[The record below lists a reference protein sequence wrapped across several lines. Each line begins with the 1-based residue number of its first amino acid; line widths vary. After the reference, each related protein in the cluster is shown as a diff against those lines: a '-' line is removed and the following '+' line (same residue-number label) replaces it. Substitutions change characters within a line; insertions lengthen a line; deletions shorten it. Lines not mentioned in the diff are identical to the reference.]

1 MSSLLGAERVRLL
14 LHNDLFLDLLE
25 VLSLFE
31 LSLLL
36 QLFLFINVLLV
47 LGDHVLHIVLMILQ
61 L

>member
-25 VLSLFE
+25 ILSLFE